1 MLILDTEVETK
12 GWVVRV
18 TRKYSRMDRTRDMKG
33 LDEEEQLLSAWVVGR
48 SIVTSRAV
56 DSIVSQRRL
65 KYFALCRDSSHF
77 HHCVYGS
84 PPLNLC
90 FCVRKKN
97 AMYVGVQYLL
107 N

>member
-1 MLILDTEVETK
+1 VLILDTEVETK

-33 LDEEEQLLSAWVVGR
+33 LEEEEQLLSAWVVGR

-65 KYFALCRDSSHF
+65 SIVLMHYAEIHRNF
-77 HHCVYGS
+77 HHCSTGARRASY
-84 PPLNLC
+84 PH
-90 FCVRKKN
+90 
-97 AMYVGVQYLL
+97 
-107 N
+107 